1 MGWDAPGMSDTPGRL
16 LRLLSLLQSPRE
28 WPGHE
33 LAERLGVSPRT
44 IRRDVDRLRE
54 LGYPVHAT
62 QGNTGGYRLTAGTA
76 IPPLLLDDDE
86 AVAIAI
92 GLRTAAAGSVTGI
105 EETSVRALA
114 KLEQVLPS
122 RLRRRVTVLQEA
134 AVAIPQGGPSADAEH
149 LALLAAACVT
159 HEKVRFT
166 YRAANGQE
174 TRRLAEPHSLVAAG
188 RRWYLVAHDCD
199 RADWRTFR
207 LDRLT
212 DLLRTGARVPARE
225 LPGGVD
231 AATWVST
238 TLSGTAGHRALL
250 LVHAPAEQVAD
261 RVPATLG
268 VVEPVDDHTCRLL
281 TGADSLEYLAYRIA
295 VLGFD
300 FDVLDPPE
308 LVPHLRTL
316 GERVLRAAHTAEQAG
331 DAR

>member
-1 MGWDAPGMSDTPGRL
+1 MHQHPHTR
-16 LRLLSLLQSPRE
+16 RTSP
-28 WPGHE
+28 
-33 LAERLGVSPRT
+33 
-44 IRRDVDRLRE
+44 
-54 LGYPVHAT
+54 
-62 QGNTGGYRLTAGTA
+62 
-76 IPPLLLDDDE
+76 
-86 AVAIAI
+86 
-92 GLRTAAAGSVTGI
+92 
-105 EETSVRALA
+105 
-114 KLEQVLPS
+114 
-122 RLRRRVTVLQEA
+122 
-134 AVAIPQGGPSADAEH
+134 AEH

-166 YRAANGQE
+166 YRAAKGQE

-212 DLLRTGARVPARE
+212 DPLRTGARVPPRD
-225 LPGGVD
+225 LPGGVN

-268 VVEPVDDHTCRLL
+268 VVEPVNDHTCRLL

-295 VLGFD
+295 VLGYD

-308 LVPHLRTL
+308 LGPHLRTL
-316 GERVLRAAHTAEQAG
+316 GTPAGREPNLELREHREVRRAQGLRPRHRRRPSRLTSCASVRQPVQLVRQGFGDGTDAAV
-331 DAR
+331 

>member
-1 MGWDAPGMSDTPGRL
+1 MSDTPARL
-16 LRLLSLLQSPRE
+16 LQLLSLLQAPRE

-33 LAERLGVSPRT
+33 LADRLDVSPRT
-44 IRRDVDRLRE
+44 IRRDIDRLRE

-76 IPPLLLDDDE
+76 MPPLLLDDDE

-134 AVAIPQGGPSADAEH
+134 AVAVPQSGPTADAEH
-149 LALLAAACVT
+149 LALIAAACVA
-159 HEKVRFT
+159 HEKLRFT
-166 YRAANGQE
+166 YRAGTGAE
-174 TRRLAEPHSLVAAG
+174 TRRLVEPHQLVAAG
-188 RRWYLVAHDCD
+188 RRWYLVAYDTD

-207 LDRLT
+207 LDRLA
-212 DLLRTGARVPARE
+212 DPFRTGSRVPPRE
-225 LPGGVD
+225 LPGGAD
-231 AATWVST
+231 AATWVAR
-238 TLSGTAGHRALL
+238 TLTGTEGHRALL

-261 RVPATLG
+261 RVPAGLG
-268 VVEPVDDHTCRLL
+268 IVEPVDDHTCRLL

-295 VLGFD
+295 VLGHD

-308 LVPHLRTL
+308 LATHLRTL
-316 GERVLRAAHTAEQAG
+316 GERVLRAAATAEQLGAG
-331 DAR
+331 E